1 MDGENDERAK
11 GTQKTSEMSKKT
23 QNIFETN
30 KPFTLR
36 VLYSGHGA
44 HEVVFSYQE
53 ISLFQPL
60 SDWQYREYR
69 KLCYLRPIAAKNY
82 LLDLICFEHTPY
94 QRKDFEFWGKDEAP
108 TKEMITLWQEIEK
121 VIG

>member
-1 MDGENDERAK
+1 MNTKVSYD
-11 GTQKTSEMSKKT
+11 
-23 QNIFETN
+23 TN
-30 KPFTLR
+30 RPFSLR

-44 HEVVFSYQE
+44 FGAVFSYQG

-60 SDWQYREYR
+60 SDQQYREYR
-69 KLCYLRPIAAKNY
+69 KLCYLRPVGAKNY

-94 QRKDFEFWGKDEAP
+94 QRSDFEFLGKDETP
-108 TKEMITLWQEIEK
+108 TKEMIALWQEIEK

>member
-1 MDGENDERAK
+1 
-11 GTQKTSEMSKKT
+11 MSKKPQT
-23 QNIFETN
+23 SFETN

-44 HEVVFSYQE
+44 YEAVFSYQE
-53 ISLFQPL
+53 ISLFLPL
-60 SDWQYREYR
+60 SDQQYREYR
-69 KLCYLRPIAAKNY
+69 KLCYLRPVGAKNH
-82 LLDLICFEHTPY
+82 LLGLICFERTPY
-94 QRKDFEFWGKDEAP
+94 QRSDFEFLGKDEAP